1 MAGVSRLQ
9 YSTEARLVRVMCSG
23 RVDLEFVLRAFSN
36 GMDGVFIGGCRLNEC
51 NYITHGNYHAL
62 NMVLLC
68 RKIMEHIGLNPE
80 RLRIEFMSSAE
91 GILFAE
97 VMSEFGNKVK
107 ELGPL
112 GKVEGI
118 DQNELK
124 SKLAEITK
132 LVPYIKLVKNEKL
145 ASRLENPEEYD
156 KLFTKD
162 EIDKLFSEVISY
174 YIDPEKCQACMT
186 CAKRCPVEAIISAK
200 NQIHVIDQEKCI
212 KCGTC
217 FEVCPPKF
225 GAVTDTPDAA
235 VQVSD
240 PGDNPDEVASW
251 ASRPIGIQAQVDD
264 APDALVI
271 TIPPMRFVHVLR
283 TRKNMTNFSPKT
295 K

>member
-9 YSTEARLVRVMCSG
+9 YTTEMRLIRVMCSG

-68 RKIMEHIGLNPE
+68 RRIMEHIGLNPE

-91 GILFAE
+91 GIFFAE
-97 VMSEFGNKVK
+97 VMSEFGNKVNK
-107 ELGPL
+107 LGPL
-112 GKVEGI
+112 GKAEGI
-118 DQNELK
+118 EQNELK

-132 LVPYIKLVKNEKL
+132 LVPYIKLVKKEKL
-145 ASRLENPEEYD
+145 ASRLKNPEEYD
-156 KLFTKD
+156 RLFTKD
-162 EIDKLFSEVISY
+162 EIDRLFSEVISY
-174 YIDPEKCQACMT
+174 YIDPEKCQACMI

-200 NQIHVIDQEKCI
+200 NQVHVIDQEKCI

-225 GAVTDTPDAA
+225 RAVTEISGEP
-235 VQVSD
+235 V
-240 PGDNPDEVASW
+240 PP
-251 ASRPIGIQAQVDD
+251 PI
-264 APDALVI
+264 PEEKR
-271 TIPPMRFVHVLR
+271 TIV
-283 TRKNMTNFSPKT
+283 RKSKPR
-295 K
+295 

>member
-9 YSTEARLVRVMCSG
+9 YTTEMRLIRVMCSG

-97 VMSEFGNKVK
+97 VMSEFGKKVK

-112 GKVEGI
+112 GKAEGI
-118 DQNELK
+118 DENELK

-132 LVPYIKLVKNEKL
+132 LVPYIKMVKNEKL
-145 ASRLENPEEYD
+145 ASRLKKPEEYGQ
-156 KLFTKD
+156 LFTKE
-162 EIDKLFSEVISY
+162 EIDRLFSEVISY

-200 NQIHVIDQEKCI
+200 NQVHVIDQEKCI

-225 GAVTDTPDAA
+225 RAVTKISGEP
-235 VQVSD
+235 V
-240 PGDNPDEVASW
+240 PP
-251 ASRPIGIQAQVDD
+251 PIPEDKR
-264 APDALVI
+264 
-271 TIPPMRFVHVLR
+271 TIV
-283 TRKNMTNFSPKT
+283 RKSKE

>member
-1 MAGVSRLQ
+1 
-9 YSTEARLVRVMCSG
+9 MCSG
-23 RVDLEFVLRAFSN
+23 RVDLEFVFRAFSN

-51 NYITHGNYHAL
+51 KYITHGNYHAL

-68 RKIMEHIGLNPE
+68 RKIMEHIGLNPD

-97 VMSEFGNKVK
+97 LVNDFGSKVK

-112 GKVEGI
+112 GIGEGI

-124 SKLAEITK
+124 SKLAEIRK

-162 EIDKLFSEVISY
+162 EIDKLLSEVISY
-174 YIDPEKCQACMT
+174 YIDPEKCQACMI

-200 NQIHVIDQEKCI
+200 NQIHVIDQDKCI
-212 KCGTC
+212 KCSTC

-225 GAVTDTPDAA
+225 GAVTRISGEP
-235 VQVSD
+235 V
-240 PGDNPDEVASW
+240 
-251 ASRPIGIQAQVDD
+251 
-264 APDALVI
+264 
-271 TIPPMRFVHVLR
+271 PPPLPEDKRAIV
-283 TRKNMTNFSPKT
+283 RKKKEKEETDKE
-295 K
+295 